1 MPDPQTLAL
10 VGAIFLLA
18 GAVKGVVGVGLPTV
32 AAGLMTAAVGL
43 HEAVQ
48 LVVVP
53 AFLTNV
59 WQAAVGGQFQALCRR
74 LWPLLLMS
82 CIGTWFGAAIL
93 VVVDAHVL
101 SATLGGL
108 LAVYSLYSLLTPQI
122 PAPGRWEKLLSPFMG
137 FLAGVST
144 GAVASFVM
152 PGAVYLQALGLTRD
166 GLVQAM
172 GIAFTVVTAAQAV
185 SLAGHGL
192 FSQDMGMASALML
205 IPAAAGMAGGQLVRR
220 RIPADTFRRIF
231 FLGLLLLGVY
241 LSARSFAF

>member
-1 MPDPQTLAL
+1 MPDLNTLAL
-10 VGAIFLLA
+10 VAAIFLLA

-48 LVVVP
+48 LVIVP

-59 WQAAVGGQFQALCRR
+59 WQGAFGGQFTALCRR

-93 VVVDAHVL
+93 VAIDARLL
-101 SATLGGL
+101 SGSLGAL
-108 LAVYSLYSLLTPQI
+108 LAVYSLYSLMTPQI
-122 PAPGRWEKLLSPFMG
+122 PPPGRWEKLLGPVIG
-137 FLAGVST
+137 FLAGMAS

-152 PGAVYLQALGLTRD
+152 PGGVYLQALGLTRD

-185 SLAGHGL
+185 SLSGHGVL
-192 FSQDMGMASALML
+192 TPEMTMASTLML
-205 IPAAAGMAGGQLVRR
+205 APAAAGMIGGQMIRR
-220 RIPADTFRRIF
+220 RLPAETFRKVF
-231 FLGLLLLGVY
+231 FVGLMILGLY
-241 LSARSFAF
+241 LAARVFM